1 MKFLTLKFFIICL
14 LLLTM
19 SFSYSV
25 EKLEIGNVIIYEN
38 TVKHKNVVFKNIN
51 NEDINLINF
60 KNNLILL
67 NFWAT
72 WCLPCKDEIPYLDQL
87 QVNKKLSNIIIL
99 PINIGR
105 EGKERPKKFF
115 SDLKVENLEIF
126 FDISGNLASKF
137 ALRGLPTTIL
147 INKNGEE
154 FARIVG
160 LYDFSDENFIKWL
173 KNYN

>member
-38 TVKHKNVVFKNIN
+38 TVKHENVVFKNIN

-87 QVNKKLSNIIIL
+87 QVNKKLTNIIIL

-126 FDISGNLASKF
+126 FDISDNLVSEF
-137 ALRGLPTTIL
+137 VLRGLPTTIF